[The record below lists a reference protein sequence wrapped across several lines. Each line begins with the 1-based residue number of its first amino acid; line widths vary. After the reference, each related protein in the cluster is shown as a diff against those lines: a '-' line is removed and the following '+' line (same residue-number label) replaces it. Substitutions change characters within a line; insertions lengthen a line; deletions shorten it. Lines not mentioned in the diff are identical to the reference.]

1 MEMFNTEFTIEIW
14 ECDRQDCSGTD
25 FCSGNTLHLGGGE
38 FRAISLLIVIIH
50 DVGTMKTL
58 TGNSITWFV
67 MSGGG
72 HLQNMEIIRFS
83 EDLGKKE
90 GT

>member
-1 MEMFNTEFTIEIW
+1 M
-14 ECDRQDCSGTD
+14 
-25 FCSGNTLHLGGGE
+25 
-38 FRAISLLIVIIH
+38 
-50 DVGTMKTL
+50 MKTL

-72 HLQNMEIIRFS
+72 HLQNMEIIGFS